1 MTSTHLSARAKLA
14 PATSQE
20 ARFLLVALCFIAAA
34 FFLPAFAQPQDYHR
48 FVDERLFASIP
59 RAFDVLSNLSFFF
72 AGIWGLR
79 ALSAA
84 KQGLSP
90 ALLWSLEIF
99 FWGVMATAAGSAFY
113 HWAPDDSRL
122 LWDRLPMTF
131 AFAGACGAMASI
143 RVGERAGRLALIA
156 CLAYGAISLAVWRST
171 GNLTPYAIMQ
181 FGGLAWIGAAWIFGS
196 KKSFDLPWGGLLGF
210 YVAAKALEHFD
221 AQFFALAHHAISGH
235 TAKHL
240 LAAAGAATFAWALAK
255 RARRVSRGEHA

>member
-1 MTSTHLSARAKLA
+1 MTPFQLSARAKHA

-20 ARFLLVALCFIAAA
+20 IRFFLIALCFIAAA
-34 FFLPAFAQPQDYHR
+34 FFLPAFAQPQDYHH
-48 FVDERLFASIP
+48 FVDERFFASIP
-59 RAFDVLSNLSFFF
+59 RALDVLSNLGFFF

-99 FWGVMATAAGSAFY
+99 FWGVLGTAAGSAFY
-113 HWAPDDSRL
+113 HWAPDDARL

-156 CLAYGAISLAVWRST
+156 CLAYGAASLAIWRST

-181 FGGLAWIGAAWIFGS
+181 FGGLAWIGAAWAFGE
-196 KKSFDLPWGGLLGF
+196 KKKFDMPWGALLGF

-221 AQFFALAHHAISGH
+221 AQIFELSRHAISGH

-240 LAAAGAATFAWALAK
+240 LAAAGAAAFAWALAQ
-255 RARRVSRGEHA
+255 RARKMSAARA